1 MNDDLKAANISSDI
15 TSLSALA
22 LSAAYRSKTL
32 SPVEVAHAMFARI
45 DAVNP
50 KINAFCFEDRE
61 RTLAEAN
68 ASEARWRARAP
79 LSALDGVPI
88 SIKDLILAKGWP
100 TLRGSRTIDRDQ
112 AWSDDA
118 PCVARVREAGMM
130 IIGKT
135 TTPEFGI
142 KGTTDNTL
150 TGITRNPWN
159 LSRTSGGSSGGSAA
173 AVAAGIGPLSIGT
186 DGAGSVRIPA
196 AFCGGFG
203 LKPSFGRVPAWP
215 LSPFGTVAHLGPHS
229 RTVTDAA
236 MLMNVIAQPDV
247 RDWSSLPYT
256 ATDYAAHFDHSPD
269 RLLNGLRVA
278 FSATLGFVNNMHPD
292 VAAATRAAAET
303 FAQLGAHV
311 EEIDPGFDD
320 PIEIT
325 TKLWFVGSATLFN
338 AMSDAQR
345 ALVDPA
351 LAWQAGEGNRVT
363 VPELQALTKRRGELG
378 IHMRKFHQRF
388 DVLIT
393 PGVSVPAFEAKAS
406 GEWELTVEK
415 FLGWTPFSYPFN
427 LTQQPAC
434 VCPSGFSGDGLPL
447 AVQIVGPMHGDALVL
462 RAARAFEAARPWKA
476 LASMA

>member
-1 MNDDLKAANISSDI
+1 MN
-15 TSLSALA
+15 LA
-22 LSAAYRSKTL
+22 DLSAAELAAGFKVGTL
-32 SPVEVAHAMFARI
+32 SPVDALHAVFSRL
-45 DAVNP
+45 DALNP
-50 KINAFCFEDRE
+50 KLNAICFEDRE
-61 RTLAEAN
+61 RSRSDAR
-68 ASEARWRARAP
+68 ASELRWRAGSP

-88 SIKDLILAKGWP
+88 SIKDLILTQGWP
-100 TLRGSRTIDRDQ
+100 TLRGSRTIDRNQ

-118 PCVARVREAGMM
+118 PSVARLREAGLV
-130 IIGKT
+130 IFGKT

-159 LSRTSGGSSGGSAA
+159 LSKTPGGSSGGSAA

-196 AFCGGFG
+196 AFTGTFG

-215 LSPFGTVAHLGPHS
+215 LSPFGTVAHLGPHT

-236 MLMNVIAQPDV
+236 MLMNVIAKPDP
-247 RDWSSLPYT
+247 RDWTSLPYD
-256 ATDYAAHFDHSPD
+256 AHDYTSTLQAGVK
-269 RLLNGLRVA
+269 GLRIA
-278 FSATLGFVNNMHPD
+278 FSPALGYVKNVHPE
-292 VAAATRAAAET
+292 VAAATRAAAQAL
-303 FAQLGAHV
+303 AQLGAEV
-311 EEIDPGFDD
+311 DEIDPGFDD

-325 TKLWFVGSATLFN
+325 NKLWFIGSATLYN
-338 AMSDAQR
+338 AMTDAQK

-351 LAWQAGEGNRVT
+351 LVWQAGEGNRIT

-378 IHMRKFHQRF
+378 TLMRKFHTQY
-388 DVLIT
+388 DLLVT

-406 GEWELTVEK
+406 GEWELTTEK

-434 VCPSGFSGDGLPL
+434 VCPSGFSSDGLPL
-447 AVQIVGPMHGDALVL
+447 SMQIVGPMHGDALVL
-462 RAARAFEAARPWKA
+462 RAARAFETAQPWKLIA
-476 LASMA
+476 PEA